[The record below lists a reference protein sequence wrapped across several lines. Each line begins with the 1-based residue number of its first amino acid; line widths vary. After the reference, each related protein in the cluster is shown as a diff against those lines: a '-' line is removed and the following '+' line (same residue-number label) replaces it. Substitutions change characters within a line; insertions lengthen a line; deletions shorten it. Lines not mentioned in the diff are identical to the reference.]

1 MIKNSLTATKECE
14 MHLSVLLSAK
24 TQIIFRLTLLN
35 LSLRINTFLG
45 RRKWGKREGGGGRGK
60 WRKERETKD
69 KKKEDEKLEPLIK

>member
-45 RRKWGKREGGGGRGK
+45 RRKWGKREGGGRGK
-60 WRKERETKD
+60 WGKERETKD

>member
-14 MHLSVLLSAK
+14 MHLSVLLSTK

-45 RRKWGKREGGGGRGK
+45 RRKWGKREGGGEGEV
-60 WRKERETKD
+60 KERERN
-69 KKKEDEKLEPLIK
+69 

>member
-24 TQIIFRLTLLN
+24 TKIIFRLTLLN

-45 RRKWGKREGGGGRGK
+45 RRKWGKREGGGGEGEV
-60 WRKERETKD
+60 KERERN
-69 KKKEDEKLEPLIK
+69 